1 MTIPTFTQFLS
12 IARKQINLIVDLC
25 AEQDVISRSKL
36 FNYME
41 RHDIPPA
48 EKDALLDE
56 LCKTLVLLKETEN
69 SYTVNHVVVDLVN
82 YYERRGRLTNAKF
95 LMDQN
100 IEIARLTDQLQ
111 TLLFAD
117 EKDREAILDRV
128 DDLYR
133 LVREVRE
140 AGESHY
146 IACMRLFGDLKRASD
161 ARKVEQRLAELET
174 IQRRHINPLRELI
187 DPNAEYAHKIAAL
200 KRRMLDLQAQRELL
214 AQSQELV
221 SRHNR
226 LSLDLHYIDH
236 ILLRNFEKIIDTART
251 LLQSLIEEKNIKD
264 AIAGCLGNLDAVWA
278 YFENEARTV
287 VAAGRQS
294 TQAPTAG
301 LVEAFF
307 AEVIYLK
314 LLPNPTPLN
323 VPDVQPQPAETIL
336 IRNDQIW
343 QTIRIAGDIPSWPA
357 FVIRQ
362 FSQYPG
368 KEQLRAI
375 AMPLTVS
382 HLNVQIS
389 RLEAPFRADLAE
401 FRVQMNDFSV
411 TWREQNGRNGPPK
424 EPGNLPQTV
433 ERLPV

>member
-1 MTIPTFTQFLS
+1 
-12 IARKQINLIVDLC
+12 
-25 AEQDVISRSKL
+25 
-36 FNYME
+36 
-41 RHDIPPA
+41 
-48 EKDALLDE
+48 
-56 LCKTLVLLKETEN
+56 
-69 SYTVNHVVVDLVN
+69 
-82 YYERRGRLTNAKF
+82 
-95 LMDQN
+95 
-100 IEIARLTDQLQ
+100 
-111 TLLFAD
+111 
-117 EKDREAILDRV
+117 
-128 DDLYR
+128 
-133 LVREVRE
+133 
-140 AGESHY
+140 
-146 IACMRLFGDLKRASD
+146 MRLFGDLKRASD

-362 FSQYPG
+362 FSQYSG

-375 AMPLTVS
+375 AMPLTVL

-389 RLEAPFRADLAE
+389 QLEAPFRADLAE

>member
-1 MTIPTFTQFLS
+1 MTTATFAQFLL
-12 IARKQINLIVDLC
+12 IARRYLNLIVDLC

-36 FNYME
+36 LNYME
-41 RHDIPPA
+41 RHGIPPA

-95 LMDQN
+95 LKDQ
-100 IEIARLTDQLQ
+100 IVEIARLTDQLQ

-161 ARKVEQRLAELET
+161 AKKVEQRLAELET

-187 DPNAEYAHKIAAL
+187 DPNAEYAHKIASL
-200 KRRMLDLQAQRELL
+200 KRRMLDLRAQPELL

-221 SRHNR
+221 SRQHR
-226 LSLDLHYIDH
+226 LNLDLHYIDH
-236 ILLRNFEKIIDTART
+236 ILLRNFEKIVDTART

-278 YFENEARTV
+278 YLESEDRTV
-287 VAAGRQS
+287 VATGRQS
-294 TQAPTAG
+294 TQAPTAD
-301 LVEAFF
+301 LVETFF
-307 AEVIYLK
+307 AEVIHLK
-314 LLPNPTPLN
+314 LLPNPTPLD
-323 VPDVQPQPAETIL
+323 VPDIQPQPAETVL
-336 IRNDQIW
+336 LRNEQIW
-343 QTIRIAGDIPSWPA
+343 RIIRTAGNIPSWPA
-357 FVIRQ
+357 FVIHQ
-362 FSQYPG
+362 FRQYPG

-375 AMPLTVS
+375 ALPLTVP
-382 HLNVQIS
+382 HTDVQIS
-389 RLEAPFRADLAE
+389 RLEAPFNFNLAE
-401 FRVQMNDFSV
+401 FRVQMKDFSV
-411 TWREQNGRNGPPK
+411 TWREKDGRNGPTK
-424 EPGNLPQTV
+424 EPGNLPQAFK
-433 ERLPV
+433 RLPV